1 MKRLWL
7 LAAVA
12 LLLTGCTREVDS
24 QWLDADCYRTVQYR
38 SDLENLR
45 YITGNGTH
53 LVAANITLQDSGKGL
68 YLLTREGDA
77 ITSIFLSDY
86 HGLEDYG
93 LLGMDGAD
101 GIWIAGHNQEDH
113 GMALRLDL
121 DGQETLAIDF
131 GPLAMHTGIFSFTWD
146 TEYYY
151 FLVEFKPA
159 SLQDP
164 YETRFLV
171 YDQQGSQIFSQS
183 LPEFCMPS
191 LGFLPREEDWAEELE
206 GRDED
211 HLMSM
216 LFPEG
221 PTNDVVLI
229 RLQDGTPTA
238 LILRKSPIDG
248 ERYGIICP
256 IEADF
261 SVEPVYY
268 YPVDTTS
275 GMFLGCPVPS
285 PEPEYDLLVANLDG
299 LLGIQIE
306 EQAAVP
312 LASWDTLDYPGMEL
326 AGTYLPDSVLH
337 SALGPD
343 GVWLFRW
350 NNDAQQYT
358 FFEIRPVIS

>member
-7 LAAVA
+7 LANVI
-12 LLLTGCTREVDS
+12 LLLSGCTREMDS
-24 QWLDADCYRTVQYR
+24 QWLAADHYEATQY
-38 SDLENLR
+38 SLDLENIH

-68 YLLTREGDA
+68 YLLTQDGDSMKS
-77 ITSIFLSDY
+77 TFLSDY

-131 GPLAMHTGIFSFTWD
+131 GPLAMHTGIYAFTWAP
-146 TEYYY
+146 EYYY
-151 FLVEFKPA
+151 FLVQFQPA
-159 SLQDP
+159 TPQDS
-164 YETRFLV
+164 YETQFLV

-216 LFPEG
+216 LFSEG
-221 PTNDVVLI
+221 PTNDVVLT

-256 IEADF
+256 IGPDF
-261 SVEPVYY
+261 SMKPVYY

-275 GMFLGCPVPS
+275 GTFLGRPVPS

-306 EQAAVP
+306 DQTAVP
-312 LASWDTLDYPGMEL
+312 LASWDTLDYPPMEL
-326 AGTYLPDSVLH
+326 AGTYTPYSVLK

-350 NNDAQQYT
+350 DSNASQYIYC
-358 FFEIRPVIS
+358 EIRPVGQ

>member
-12 LLLTGCTREVDS
+12 LLLTGCTREVDA
-24 QWLDADCYRTVQYR
+24 QWLTADRYQTVQYS
-38 SDLENLR
+38 SDLEKMH

-68 YLLTREGDA
+68 YLLTQDGDA
-77 ITSIFLSDY
+77 MTGTFLSDY

-101 GIWIAGHNQEDH
+101 GIWISGHNQEDH

-121 DGQETLAIDF
+121 DGQETLAIEF
-131 GPLAMHTGIFSFTWD
+131 GPLAMHTGIYGFTWD
-146 TEYYY
+146 AEHYY
-151 FLVEFKPA
+151 FLVQFHPA
-159 SLQDP
+159 MPEDS

-191 LGFLPREEDWAEELE
+191 VGFLPREEDWAEELE

-238 LILRKSPIDG
+238 LIFRKSPIDG

-256 IEADF
+256 IGTDF
-261 SVEPVYY
+261 SMEPVYY

-275 GMFLGCPVPS
+275 GMFLGCPVLS

-306 EQAAVP
+306 EQTAVP
-312 LASWDTLDYPGMEL
+312 LASWDTLDYPAMDL
-326 AGTYLPDSVLH
+326 AGTYLPYSVLQ

-343 GVWLFRW
+343 GVWLFQW
-350 NNDAQQYT
+350 DNEAGCYI
-358 FFEIRPVIS
+358 FSKFYPVSQ

>member
-68 YLLTREGDA
+68 YLLTREGDTM
-77 ITSIFLSDY
+77 TSTFLSDY

-131 GPLAMHTGIFSFTWD
+131 GPLAMHTGIYAFTWD

-151 FLVEFKPA
+151 FLVQFKPA

-164 YETRFLV
+164 YETRFW
-171 YDQQGSQIFSQS
+171 S
-183 LPEFCMPS
+183 
-191 LGFLPREEDWAEELE
+191 
-206 GRDED
+206 
-211 HLMSM
+211 
-216 LFPEG
+216 
-221 PTNDVVLI
+221 
-229 RLQDGTPTA
+229 
-238 LILRKSPIDG
+238 
-248 ERYGIICP
+248 
-256 IEADF
+256 
-261 SVEPVYY
+261 
-268 YPVDTTS
+268 TTS
-275 GMFLGCPVPS
+275 RAARSFSSHCRNSVCHPWAFCPERRIGLRSWRDGMKTISCPCCFPRD
-285 PEPEYDLLVANLDG
+285 PPMTWY
-299 LLGIQIE
+299 
-306 EQAAVP
+306 
-312 LASWDTLDYPGMEL
+312 
-326 AGTYLPDSVLH
+326 
-337 SALGPD
+337 
-343 GVWLFRW
+343 
-350 NNDAQQYT
+350 
-358 FFEIRPVIS
+358 